1 MPYLNPNAT
10 IPPAKLT
17 WYLLV
22 LQPKDDKSG
31 FLAQAGYNLDNWQV
45 LEQDLRRILL
55 NEATLNKQTKFGDI
69 YEIKGLLQGVNGIN
83 LRVSTYWII
92 DSLTKETRFVTLL
105 PD

>member
-1 MPYLNPNAT
+1 MIIYEYFLYIPIT
-10 IPPAKLT
+10 IQLI
-17 WYLLV
+17 
-22 LQPKDDKSG
+22 
-31 FLAQAGYNLDNWQV
+31 NNN

-69 YEIKGLLQGVNGIN
+69 YEIKGLLQGVNGIT

>member
-1 MPYLNPNAT
+1 MIIYEYFLYIPIT
-10 IPPAKLT
+10 IQLI
-17 WYLLV
+17 
-22 LQPKDDKSG
+22 
-31 FLAQAGYNLDNWQV
+31 NNN

-55 NEATLNKQTKFGDI
+55 NEATLNQQTKFGDI

>member
-1 MPYLNPNAT
+1 VIIYEYFLYIPIT
-10 IPPAKLT
+10 IQLI
-17 WYLLV
+17 
-22 LQPKDDKSG
+22 
-31 FLAQAGYNLDNWQV
+31 NNN

-92 DSLTKETRFVTLL
+92 DSLTKETRFVT
-105 PD
+105 

>member
-1 MPYLNPNAT
+1 MIIYEYFLYIPIT
-10 IPPAKLT
+10 IQLI
-17 WYLLV
+17 
-22 LQPKDDKSG
+22 
-31 FLAQAGYNLDNWQV
+31 NNN

>member
-1 MPYLNPNAT
+1 MIIYEYFLYIPIT
-10 IPPAKLT
+10 IQLI
-17 WYLLV
+17 
-22 LQPKDDKSG
+22 
-31 FLAQAGYNLDNWQV
+31 NNN

-55 NEATLNKQTKFGDI
+55 NEATLNQQTKFGDI
-69 YEIKGLLQGVNGIN
+69 YEIKGLLQGVNGIT

>member
-1 MPYLNPNAT
+1 MIASTPSPVRA
-10 IPPAKLT
+10 IK
-17 WYLLV
+17 
-22 LQPKDDKSG
+22 
-31 FLAQAGYNLDNWQV
+31 
-45 LEQDLRRILL
+45 RILL
-55 NEATLNKQTKFGDI
+55 NEATLNKQTTSGDI